1 MSGRKLRSGTR
12 KDYNKMVEGE
22 NQVLSDNNN
31 NNNTS
36 EDEVRACEMMSGT
49 QNNNN
54 GGLFTNSDL
63 ELDGG
68 SNGSHSSDDDDEI
81 LRAEQQLLLAKK
93 EEKML
98 RKKEKLERIAEE
110 MKEVER
116 SVKSLRKKSKS
127 KEKLTMV
134 SLRKMD
140 DVEAEVNELMDKKM
154 NIKAIVS
161 SEDSDEEREDQEVDV
176 RGKSS
181 RRKVSSRKGRGDK
194 TNLSSG
200 LHKSGKS
207 KTLTSYVQFPQEW
220 PHSHL
225 SLNFVS
231 RPKEYEELSIPE
243 FCAGYAGIL
252 EVESEEV
259 RHHRRKHLKDLMYL
273 ATQYHWRNVL
283 NFHAACLLEIE
294 RGNLTWGSDFRDLQI
309 TTLAGG
315 FLNSYQNRSGNT
327 SYSHNRSSSENS
339 GVLFCKGYQKGTC
352 QQPKDHY
359 GHFMG
364 NSRLLKHICAKCWLT
379 GKTQLNYPEESEQC
393 PHNEK

>member
-1 MSGRKLRSGTR
+1 
-12 KDYNKMVEGE
+12 MVEGE

-36 EDEVRACEMMSGT
+36 EDEVRACALMSGT

-54 GGLFTNSDL
+54 GGVFTNSDL
-63 ELDGG
+63 DLNDG
-68 SNGSHSSDDDDEI
+68 SDDGSCASCASEEDEEI
-81 LRAEQQLLLAKK
+81 LRAQENLVLAKK

-98 RKKEKLERIAEE
+98 RKKQKLERIANE

-116 SVKSLRKKSKS
+116 SVKSLRKKTTA
-127 KEKLTMV
+127 KEKLSMV

-154 NIKAIVS
+154 NIKSVVS
-161 SEDSDEEREDQEVDV
+161 SSEGSDDEAEEQVEV
-176 RGKSS
+176 RSKSS
-181 RRKVSSRKGRGDK
+181 SSGRKKELNKKKGRNEK
-194 TNLSSG
+194 ANSTSG

-207 KTLTSYVQFPQEW
+207 KTLTSFVQFPQEW

-252 EVESEEV
+252 EIESEEV

-315 FLNSYQNRSGNT
+315 FINSYQSRFGNT
-327 SYSHNRSSSENS
+327 SNFHRSNSSENS
-339 GVLFCKGYQKGTC
+339 GVLFCKGFQKGTC

-359 GHFMG
+359 GYFMG

-379 GKTQLNYPEESEQC
+379 NKTQLNHPEESDQC
-393 PHNEK
+393 PFHEK